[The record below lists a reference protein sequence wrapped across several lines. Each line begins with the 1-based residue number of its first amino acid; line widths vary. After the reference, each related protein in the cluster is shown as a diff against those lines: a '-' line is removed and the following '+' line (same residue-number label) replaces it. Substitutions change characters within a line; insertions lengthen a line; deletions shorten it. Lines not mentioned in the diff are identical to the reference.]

1 MGPVRRFRRAATAKA
16 TVAMLA
22 VGLAGTVGCVRID
35 GGSVEFSWVLR
46 TADGRAIGDCGCSN
60 PPVAN
65 VRLNL
70 RLVSAAGTDEG
81 AMPCAGRTQCQF
93 SCPRQTG
100 ATPFDIPETKPDQ
113 MYLIS
118 IDALAADGTALSAI
132 KTPPP
137 VARSVVRGQPT
148 DMGALLLVTE
158 CADACSGVNGQGV
171 CARP

>member
-1 MGPVRRFRRAATAKA
+1 
-16 TVAMLA
+16 MLA
-22 VGLAGTVGCVRID
+22 SVGLGGGVGCVSID

-60 PPVAN
+60 PPVAS

-93 SCPRQTG
+93 SCQRQTG

-113 MYLIS
+113 LYLVS
-118 IDALAADGTALSAI
+118 IDALAADGSALPTI